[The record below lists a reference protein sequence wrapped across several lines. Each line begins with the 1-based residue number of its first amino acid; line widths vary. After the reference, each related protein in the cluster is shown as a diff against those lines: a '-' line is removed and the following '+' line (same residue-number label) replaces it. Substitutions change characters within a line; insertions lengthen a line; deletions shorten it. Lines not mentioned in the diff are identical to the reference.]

1 MRLPNDRM
9 NGMRDMSQL
18 YFMSGDALTAPS
30 GKAPQGRLSQR
41 AAILAITAL
50 SLLLWSPI
58 LLPFTALL
66 HR

>member
-1 MRLPNDRM
+1 
-9 NGMRDMSQL
+9 MSQL
-18 YFMSGDALTAPS
+18 YAMGIGEAA
-30 GKAPQGRLSQR
+30 GKNRRGPDDRLSQR

-58 LLPFTALL
+58 LLPLAALL